1 MKGKYDRLR
10 TRYLKYLILFVVS
23 VVIFIAANIQSQQCG
38 YQICY
43 ARYTMENGYSFKNF
57 QVCGMKDRLLEKK
70 VNERLNSCF
79 HILSDKWFGTDST
92 RLADLIIHCQTER
105 YLSVEY
111 VWDYY
116 PAAGQRKTYE
126 NLKAA
131 YEEVDFVGT
140 FRKGAPEVYDLYKE
154 KFRDLI
160 RNRLPIVD
168 KKTG

>member
-43 ARYTMENGYSFKNF
+43 ARYTLDNGYSFKNF
-57 QVCGMKDRLLEKK
+57 QVCGRKDRLLEKK

-79 HILSDKWFGTDST
+79 HILSDKWFGTDSI
-92 RLADLIIHCQTER
+92 RLADLIIHRQTER

-116 PAAGQRKTYE
+116 PAADNGIYWHLCVTVDMQ
-126 NLKAA
+126 NG
-131 YEEVDFVGT
+131 EV
-140 FRKGAPEVYDLYKE
+140 VYLD
-154 KFRDLI
+154 DLI
-160 RNRLPIVD
+160 DVNEEFAMKV
-168 KKTG
+168 